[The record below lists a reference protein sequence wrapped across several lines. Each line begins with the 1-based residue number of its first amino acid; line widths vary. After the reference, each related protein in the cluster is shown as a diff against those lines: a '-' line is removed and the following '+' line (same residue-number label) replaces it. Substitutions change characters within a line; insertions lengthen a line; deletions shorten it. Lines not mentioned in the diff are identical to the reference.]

1 MTDKINAQDD
11 IESTLGISLE
21 AAFRVLP
28 PLNAPNSLLVIRYWF
43 HLSMGILRRILSREM
58 RNVSSQNSSW
68 IQIQRK
74 TFVYIMSV
82 GEEN

>member
-43 HLSMGILRRILSREM
+43 HLSMGILRRILSRWDEKC
-58 RNVSSQNSSW
+58 
-68 IQIQRK
+68 IQSEFILNPNPK
-74 TFVYIMSV
+74 
-82 GEEN
+82 ENILFT